1 MRDVK
6 YVKTV
11 FRELG
16 PKNKMITSVL
26 LDSFCP
32 DMRDL
37 FSSICR
43 ERVAADSLV
52 IMLKEVKD
60 VIQI

>member
-11 FRELG
+11 FRELD